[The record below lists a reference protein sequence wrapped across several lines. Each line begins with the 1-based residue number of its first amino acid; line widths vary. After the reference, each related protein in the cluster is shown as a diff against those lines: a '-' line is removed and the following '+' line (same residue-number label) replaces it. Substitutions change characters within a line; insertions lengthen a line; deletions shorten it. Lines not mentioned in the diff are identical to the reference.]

1 MYEQFWPPIQLS
13 IIVASI
19 ATFFVVVFGT
29 FLGKR
34 LSSTN
39 FRGKVFLDTAL
50 MLPIVL
56 PPSVIGFMLIVLF
69 GQNSVIGSAI
79 EVLFNQSILFTSTA
93 AVIAASVVA
102 FPLMYQSAKVGFRQI
117 NRDIEQAARID
128 GANELQVFGRVSLP
142 LAKQALVT
150 GGLLSF
156 TRAFGEFGATLMF
169 AGNIPGKTQTIP
181 TAIYVAMESGEM
193 RTAWLYVGISIF
205 MSFLLLGLT
214 YVIQS
219 ESN

>member
-1 MYEQFWPPIQLS
+1 MYEQFWSPIQLS
-13 IIVASI
+13 IVVASI
-19 ATFFVVVFGT
+19 ATLLVVFIGT
-29 FLGKR
+29 LLGKR
-34 LSSTN
+34 LSSAT
-39 FRGKVFLDTAL
+39 FKGKVFIDTAL
-50 MLPIVL
+50 LLPIVL
-56 PPSVIGFMLIVLF
+56 PPSVIGFMLIVFF
-69 GQNSVIGSAI
+69 GENSLVGRGINI
-79 EVLFNQSILFTSTA
+79 LFNQSILFTSTA

-117 NRDIEQAARID
+117 NHDIEQAARVD
-128 GANELQVFGRVSLP
+128 GANEFQVFGRVSLP

-193 RTAWLYVGISIF
+193 RTAWLYVAISIF
-205 MSFLLLGLT
+205 LSFLLLTLT
-214 YVIQS
+214 YVIQP
-219 ESN
+219 ESD